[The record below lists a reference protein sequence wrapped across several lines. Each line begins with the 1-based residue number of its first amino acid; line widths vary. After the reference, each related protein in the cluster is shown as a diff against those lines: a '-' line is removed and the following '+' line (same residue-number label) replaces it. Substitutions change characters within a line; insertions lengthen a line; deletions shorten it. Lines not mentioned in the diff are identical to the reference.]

1 MLIHTECSLTCL
13 ASASKKFL
21 GLGLVLGL
29 SLSGLGLMPSWSRYH
44 PWFTYVCAGVSRRAR
59 ARRTGTT
66 TTHSPQSSRH
76 PRRCRRGAGRRWPHH
91 CRPTTYSASW
101 RGRLARRTD
110 CRTRRTSSS
119 RWSTT
124 SSTCPTPSARHAL
137 SSPFVVTCPLLPERG
152 AEYCDEH
159 VCVCLQAYLQN
170 YMSDLHLIFC
180 TRYLPDEVNTRRD
193 RLVLGWVNILGR
205 FTISVCNHPTR
216 STQPCIPAGSLN
228 RVPASL
234 G

>member
-1 MLIHTECSLTCL
+1 MLIHTECSLMCL

-29 SLSGLGLMPSWSRYH
+29 TLSGLGLMPSWSRYH

-66 TTHSPQSSRH
+66 TTHSPQSSRR

-101 RGRLARRTD
+101 RGRRARRTD

-137 SSPFVVTCPLLPERG
+137 SSPFVVTCPPPPRKGSWVLWWACLCLSASVSSEL
-152 AEYCDEH
+152 H
-159 VCVCLQAYLQN
+159 VRSSPNFFAHDTYLTK
-170 YMSDLHLIFC
+170 LTHVG
-180 TRYLPDEVNTRRD
+180 T
-193 RLVLGWVNILGR
+193 G
-205 FTISVCNHPTR
+205 
-216 STQPCIPAGSLN
+216 
-228 RVPASL
+228 
-234 G
+234 